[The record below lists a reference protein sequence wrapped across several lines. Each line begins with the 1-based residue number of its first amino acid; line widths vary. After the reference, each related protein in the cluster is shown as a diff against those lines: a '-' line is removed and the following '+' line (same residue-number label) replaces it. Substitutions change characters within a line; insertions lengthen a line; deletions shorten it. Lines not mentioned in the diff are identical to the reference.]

1 MGLNIAHFTQNR
13 KEHFSAPSMTTFV
26 ECALRNHTRD
36 VYRFFRYKKLQKCI
50 KNGASLANVEKRLQ
64 NVLKIAG
71 IIEKQTKQNLE
82 NLDVQRNKIE
92 KEIADVKH
100 E

>member
-1 MGLNIAHFTQNR
+1 MCIAESHKGCISFLPLQ
-13 KEHFSAPSMTTFV
+13 E
-26 ECALRNHTRD
+26 
-36 VYRFFRYKKLQKCI
+36 LQKCI